1 MLLLLLP
8 PQNCH
13 LAKSWMPQLVKL
25 VEDIESQATSGTAA
39 ATAAAGGGGQRPT
52 AASTAASP
60 GYFLEVPSEQQ
71 QQQQQPALHPNFRL
85 WLTTSPVDFFP
96 AAVLHKGVRLF
107 LEPPR
112 GLKPTLLS
120 IYSSLPPG
128 YLASCDSC
136 GRGQQW
142 QRLVFVGALLHGLL
156 CERRRFGP
164 LGWNAP
170 YEFSNGDLS
179 CALANIQV
187 RHDHV
192 A

>member
-1 MLLLLLP
+1 
-8 PQNCH
+8 
-13 LAKSWMPQLVKL
+13 
-25 VEDIESQATSGTAA
+25 
-39 ATAAAGGGGQRPT
+39 
-52 AASTAASP
+52 
-60 GYFLEVPSEQQ
+60 LEVPSE
-71 QQQQQPALHPNFRL
+71 QQQQPALHPNFRL
-85 WLTTSPVDFFP
+85 WLTTIPVDFFP

-164 LGWNAP
+164 LGWNVP
-170 YEFSNGDLS
+170 YEFSDGDLS
-179 CALANIQV
+179 CALANMQV
-187 RHDHV
+187 RTPYCLGNAQLGHGAWGLLGEGMQAGQHNEGV
-192 A
+192 NGVQQ